1 MAFQETLRENRRA
14 ARNVVLLT
22 ALFLSSL
29 WGFFVYWAVYH
40 RQEAISASEAG
51 LVQMNHAVEQYVQNV
66 VNMAEIFQ
74 ATAERWLE
82 DNPSSDPCSDLR
94 FSTLIEDFRRR
105 TEGLIDVRLITSDGG
120 LFYFPCRRD
129 GALDNVADREYF
141 RAVIDAPPGRRHI
154 GIPVIS
160 RVSGQWRLP
169 ITVRMR
175 RPHHG
180 LEVINASINLSV
192 MGAAFEAERPKPD
205 GSISFWREDG
215 TLLARAPLTEHL
227 IGKVVMATYAPWKTM
242 LADKSGVVRVSRSPV
257 DGTSRFI
264 GFKRFD
270 RYPLVLTV
278 TSTVDSTLAA
288 WYWQILLV
296 GLGLLVITLW
306 GGVFTLKLV
315 GALRKIEAKTQE
327 LQLLATQDA
336 ATGLFNRRYLM
347 ETGEHE
353 LARMRRY
360 GSPLA
365 LMMLDVDHFKRV
377 NDTWGHPVGDRVLQG
392 VAQVMKAMVR
402 DQDTVGRLGGEE
414 FAVVLPETD
423 RPGVLVIAERMRA
436 AVEATP
442 LAIADD
448 GTPVRVTVSIGVT
461 EVRPKLDSFEEAL
474 MRADQALYKA
484 KDGGRN
490 RVIDG

>member
-14 ARNVVLLT
+14 ARNIVLLT
-22 ALFLSSL
+22 ALFLSTL
-29 WGFFVYWAVYH
+29 WGFFAYWAVYH
-40 RQEAISASEAG
+40 RQEAISSSEAS

-66 VNMAEIFQ
+66 VNMADIFL

-82 DNPSSDPCSDLR
+82 DNPSSDPCTNLR
-94 FSTLIEDFRRR
+94 FGTLIEDFRRR
-105 TEGLIDVRLITSDGG
+105 TDSLIDVRLIASNGN
-120 LFYFPCRRD
+120 LFYFPCRPG

-141 RAVIDAPPGRRHI
+141 QAVIEAPPGRRHI

-175 RPHHG
+175 QPHYG

-215 TLLARAPLTEHL
+215 MLLARAPHTEHL
-227 IGKVVMATYAPWKTM
+227 IGKAVVADYGPWERM
-242 LADKSGVVRVSRSPV
+242 LAEKSGVSLVSSSPV
-257 DGTSRFI
+257 DGTNRFI
-264 GFKRFD
+264 SFKRFD

-278 TSTVDSTLAA
+278 TSTVESTLAT
-288 WYWQILLV
+288 WRWQILIG
-296 GLGLLVITLW
+296 GLALLIVTLW
-306 GGVFTLKLV
+306 GSAFTLKLV
-315 GALRKIEAKTQE
+315 RALRKIEANTEE

-347 ETGEHE
+347 ETGQHE

-365 LMMLDVDHFKRV
+365 LIMLDVDHFKRV

-392 VAQVMKAMVR
+392 MAQVMKAMVR
-402 DQDTVGRLGGEE
+402 DQDTAGRLGGEE

-423 RPGVLVIAERMRA
+423 RAGVLIIAERMRA
-436 AVEATP
+436 AVEANP
-442 LAIADD
+442 LAMADD
-448 GTPVRVTVSIGVT
+448 GTLVRVTVSIGVT
-461 EVRPKLDSFEEAL
+461 EVRPENDSFEEAL

>member
-29 WGFFVYWAVYH
+29 WGFFAYWAVYH
-40 RQEAISASEAG
+40 RQEAISATEAN

-66 VNMAEIFQ
+66 VSMADIFL

-82 DNPSSDPCSDLR
+82 DNPGSNPCSDLR

-105 TEGLIDVRLITSDGG
+105 TDGLIDVRFITSEGG
-120 LFYFPCRRD
+120 LFYFPCRPG
-129 GALDNVADREYF
+129 GAFDNVADREYF
-141 RAVIDAPPGRRHI
+141 QAAINAPPGRRHV
-154 GIPVIS
+154 GIPVVS

-175 RPHHG
+175 QPHHG

-205 GSISFWREDG
+205 GSISFWRDDG
-215 TLLARAPLTEHL
+215 TLLARAPQTEQL
-227 IGKVVMATYAPWKTM
+227 IGKAVVAGNAFWTTM
-242 LADKSGVVRVSRSPV
+242 LAERSGVIRVSASPV
-257 DGTSRFI
+257 DGTDRFI
-264 GFKRFD
+264 GFKRLD
-270 RYPLVLTV
+270 RHPLVLMVSATV
-278 TSTVDSTLAA
+278 NSTLAA
-288 WYWQILLV
+288 WHWQVLV
-296 GLGLLVITLW
+296 GAVALLVITLW
-306 GGVFTLKLV
+306 GGAFAMKLV
-315 GALRKIEAKTQE
+315 GALRKIEANTRE

-353 LARMRRY
+353 LARTRRY
-360 GSPLA
+360 GSPMA
-365 LMMLDVDHFKRV
+365 LLMLDVDHFKQV

-414 FAVVLPETD
+414 FAVLLPETD
-423 RPGVLVIAERMRA
+423 RAGVLTIAERMRA
-436 AVEATP
+436 TVEATP
-442 LAIADD
+442 LALAAD

-461 EVRPKLDSFEEAL
+461 EAHAGNDSFEEA
-474 MRADQALYKA
+474 MARADRALYQA
-484 KDGGRN
+484 KGSGRN
-490 RVIDG
+490 RVVDG